1 MTHFPITHIN
11 DVLPHIQGRKD
22 FVVADK
28 GDYTVIDYVFAGEDT
43 FDHSARIECRGI
55 KFAPDG
61 RVLARPLH
69 KFMNIGQTAE
79 TQPDKIDFSQ
89 PHVVMDK
96 LDGSMIH
103 PAIVNGEVVF
113 MTRMGRTDVA
123 RRAERHL
130 DSRLSYMCRLLL
142 EAEHPATP
150 IFEWTAPDNRIVV
163 RYDQSA
169 LTLLAI
175 RRHDDGFYYPPSIC
189 GDWGKDMH
197 VGYVAH
203 HNPRH
208 TSAVDFLAYA
218 RAIQGAEGFVVR
230 FDSGLWVKAKGD
242 DYVLKHRAKDSI
254 LQEKNI
260 LALVLSGGVDDVL
273 PLLDE
278 ADARA
283 AREYAISVNAGIA
296 RQASAISRL
305 VADNDNLQQKDFAL
319 TVVPTLPAALRPIAF
334 MARRGTNPREIIRAR
349 IAANTS
355 SQSAVD
361 ECRVLHG
368 AMWRAA

>member
-1 MTHFPITHIN
+1 MSSNRATHFPIRHIG
-11 DVLPHIQGRKD
+11 DVLPFVEGRKD

-43 FDHSARIECRGI
+43 FDHPARIECRGI

-61 RVLARPLH
+61 SVLARPLH
-69 KFMNIGQTAE
+69 KFMNIGQTPE
-79 TQPDKIDFSQ
+79 TQPDKIDFGQ

-123 RRAERHL
+123 RKAERHL
-130 DSRLSYMCRLLL
+130 DARLADWCRKM
-142 EAEHPATP
+142 AKHGATP

-163 RYDQSA
+163 SYDESS

-175 RRHDDGFYYPPSIC
+175 RENESGEYLQNDEFADLGIPTVRTHASS
-189 GDWGKDMH
+189 H
-197 VGYVAH
+197 ENA
-203 HNPRH
+203 
-208 TSAVDFLAYA
+208 ADFLAYA

-242 DYVLKHRAKDSI
+242 DYVLKHKAKDSI

-260 LALVLSGGVDDVL
+260 LALVLNGGLDDVL
-273 PLLDE
+273 PLLAE

-283 AREYAISVNAGIA
+283 AREYASSVEAGIA
-296 RQASAISRL
+296 VTANWLWER
-305 VADNDNLQQKDFAL
+305 VANTEDMTQKDFAL
-319 TVVPTLPAALRPIAF
+319 NVVPSLEPVFRPAAFQVRSGQNS
-334 MARRGTNPREIIRAR
+334 RDVIRAR
-349 IAANTS
+349 IAANTN
-355 SQSAVD
+355 SQSQVD
-361 ECRVLHG
+361 ASRDLHG
-368 AMWRAA
+368 AKWNAA